1 VNQYEVLKASYSPY
15 NTAAELEQYWFKR
28 LKMKTEKTDYINKKR
43 EKKIKNFSKMAENI
57 GNIHQLLLERIGY
70 PLGNGG
76 IPTETT
82 RGSNSRYQL

>member
-1 VNQYEVLKASYSPY
+1 
-15 NTAAELEQYWFKR
+15 
-28 LKMKTEKTDYINKKR
+28 MKTEKTDYINKKR

-76 IPTETT
+76 IPTRTT
-82 RGSNSRYQL
+82 RGSNSRYQLWGLPYGFLRVTGRS